1 MLAGFGLPS
10 ATAKVWL
17 EAVRRS
23 RINVATSGL
32 RVIVSPRATANGAG
46 LLAQGM
52 DMNKVYNA
60 TVLKGAKQDQV
71 EKIRQGV
78 TLTVAA

>member
-1 MLAGFGLPS
+1 MLAGFGLPT
-10 ATAKVWL
+10 ATANVWVN
-17 EAVRRS
+17 AVRKS
-23 RINVATSGL
+23 RQNVADSGL

-52 DMNKVYNA
+52 DMDKVYNA

-78 TLTVAA
+78 TLSVSA

>member
-1 MLAGFGLPS
+1 
-10 ATAKVWL
+10 
-17 EAVRRS
+17 
-23 RINVATSGL
+23 
-32 RVIVSPRATANGAG
+32 
-46 LLAQGM
+46 M